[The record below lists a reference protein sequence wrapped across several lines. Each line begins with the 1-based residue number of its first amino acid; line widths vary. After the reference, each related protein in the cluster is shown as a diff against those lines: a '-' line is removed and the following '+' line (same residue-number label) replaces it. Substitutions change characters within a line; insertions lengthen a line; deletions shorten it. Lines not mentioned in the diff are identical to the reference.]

1 MVFEVYFSDYLKQF
15 NEMKP
20 ERWNYHLG
28 CVLLGAEY
36 LYEITCSEMY
46 LTPILNFGKDYVDHK
61 GIIKG
66 FRAEEHNVDLM
77 ASGRL
82 LSFLYDY
89 TKEERYLKGIHSIM
103 EVLKVQPR
111 TSFGSFWHKEVYPGQ
126 VWLDGLYM
134 VQPFYMEY
142 EKRFNHKSNY
152 QDILNQFQN
161 VKKYLY
167 DQEKRLYYHGYDER
181 KETGWADKVTG
192 KSPSFWLRGMGWYLM
207 ALCDCC
213 EISEDQEAESVLG
226 ELLKD
231 AVDGLLP
238 YADKDTGLFYQVIDR
253 GDLAGNYLET
263 SGSAMA
269 AYTVLKGCRLGILER
284 DKYFGTGER
293 ILAALASEKIKAR
306 EGKFYLTGICAS
318 GGLGLKDGIPGQA
331 VRDGSPEYYL
341 GEAVKDDNAHG
352 VAACMMAYSEWLKA
366 AGRKEE
372 EIVA

>member
-1 MVFEVYFSDYLKQF
+1 
-15 NEMKP
+15 
-20 ERWNYHLG
+20 
-28 CVLLGAEY
+28 
-36 LYEITCSEMY
+36 
-46 LTPILNFGKDYVDHK
+46 
-61 GIIKG
+61 
-66 FRAEEHNVDLM
+66 
-77 ASGRL
+77 
-82 LSFLYDY
+82 
-89 TKEERYLKGIHSIM
+89 
-103 EVLKVQPR
+103 
-111 TSFGSFWHKEVYPGQ
+111 
-126 VWLDGLYM
+126 
-134 VQPFYMEY
+134 
-142 EKRFNHKSNY
+142 
-152 QDILNQFQN
+152 
-161 VKKYLY
+161 
-167 DQEKRLYYHGYDER
+167 
-181 KETGWADKVTG
+181 
-192 KSPSFWLRGMGWYLM
+192 M